1 MKSEGNKT
9 NVSERITYNFKIDTS
24 LLSDWMVRSLPF
36 PRNILHT
43 HTKQNKKQN
52 KQKNKRNKLPIVS
65 SIHHFTSFWNILM
78 FSRGKA
84 MILFYENKATLD
96 NYSVKVNPVF
106 RPWALMT
113 MILRCRSMKGWI
125 RQSRGSCFWL
135 RQMPLWFTTIQLRS
149 YSSPWLP
156 RGHLV
161 T

>member
-43 HTKQNKKQN
+43 HTNQNKKQN

-135 RQMPLWFTTIQLRS
+135 RQMPLWFTTIQRRS

>member
-9 NVSERITYNFKIDTS
+9 NVSEGQHTVSKSTPLYFLIGWWDLY
-24 LLSDWMVRSLPF
+24 LF
-36 PRNILHT
+36 PEISSIQT
-43 HTKQNKKQN
+43 QN
-52 KQKNKRNKLPIVS
+52 KQKKKHKRNKLPIVF

-78 FSRGKA
+78 CSIGKA

-156 RGHLV
+156 RGHLI

>member
-24 LLSDWMVRSLPF
+24 SLSDWMVRSLPF

-43 HTKQNKKQN
+43 HTKQNKTN

-125 RQSRGSCFWL
+125 RQSRGSCF
-135 RQMPLWFTTIQLRS
+135 
-149 YSSPWLP
+149 
-156 RGHLV
+156 
-161 T
+161 